1 MIDCCLVVSL
11 NNRILRL
18 FCYLLLHRIRIHL
31 YKSILTDHLHE
42 NNHHSQLFSL
52 EIGLQKGY
60 VVILYLAVIPNSS
73 LQHRNLLF
81 EAKETVVQTL
91 LMMAFGEKTEEN
103 FT

>member
-1 MIDCCLVVSL
+1 MIDCGLIICL

-18 FCYLLLHRIRIHL
+18 FSYLLLHRIRIHL
-31 YKSILTDHLHE
+31 YKSIFTDHLHE

-73 LQHRNLLF
+73 LQHSNLLF
-81 EAKETVVQTL
+81 EPKETVVQTL
-91 LMMAFGEKTEEN
+91 LMMAFREKAQEN
-103 FT
+103 LT